1 LTGGRFGLP
10 LEPRYPDIRLS
21 ARDDIKAHSFRERAF
36 IVTPRASKK
45 PGFWV
50 IMAERWFRASRMK
63 RLNERAISGFSGFIA
78 YLPIPLLSGC
88 T

>member
-45 PGFWV
+45 PGFW
-50 IMAERWFRASRMK
+50 IIIWRK
-63 RLNERAISGFSGFIA
+63 DGSGF
-78 YLPIPLLSGC
+78 LLTRVARIS
-88 T
+88 